1 MKRRIV
7 KLNKWLSAEEYHID
21 DPDRYIISSVRI
33 MIVSWLTVITLT
45 VLIFKLF

>member
-7 KLNKWLSAEEYHID
+7 KLNKWLSAD
-21 DPDRYIISSVRI
+21 DYDKDNPDKYIISSVRI
-33 MIVSWLTVITLT
+33 MMVSWLTVITLT